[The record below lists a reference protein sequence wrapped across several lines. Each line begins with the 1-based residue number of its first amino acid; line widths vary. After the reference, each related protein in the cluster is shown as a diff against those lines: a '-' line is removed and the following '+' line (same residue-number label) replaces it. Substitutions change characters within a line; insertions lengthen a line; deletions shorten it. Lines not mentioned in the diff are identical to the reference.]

1 MSDYPSNANQEALP
15 LFDAKGQGSLF
26 ENPQAPK
33 PAVSRQV
40 SRETKR
46 EAHRRAQGGAAV
58 QRMAVLQFIKEAG
71 AEGVTR
77 KEMADRTDILLQS
90 ICGRVN
96 ELLKPTDGSPP
107 QVFQDGKRN
116 GSAVLKAKGHV

>member
-15 LFDAKGQGSLF
+15 LFDASGQGALF

-40 SRETKR
+40 SRDTRR
-46 EAHRRAQGGAAV
+46 EAHRRAQGGASE
-58 QRMAVLQFIKEAG
+58 QCKAVLQLIREAG

-90 ICGRVN
+90 ICARVN
-96 ELLKPTDGSPP
+96 ELLNPKDGSPP
-107 QVFQDGKRN
+107 QVFQDDRRN